1 MPVRLPLQS
10 WLRKVEAALSDE
22 DCAGFAVIRVIG
34 QSEDGDE
41 ETEEVSS
48 LEGIKDRPGLYRLVD
63 DNGKTLSECRVSSG
77 GVRLGR
83 AGGPD
88 PMSVGAR
95 SMAMLSEG
103 WANLTNAQERALSD
117 KERRIAALEKERD
130 EWKERYLET
139 LLEADEDKDEN
150 APLYALL
157 TTALGAY
164 MARDEKAI
172 VLKHANALLPRIPE
186 GPARDAVVAAI
197 NAQLQE
203 IKAPQLAAS
212 EDA

>member
-1 MPVRLPLQS
+1 VL
-10 WLRKVEAALSDE
+10 
-22 DCAGFAVIRVIG
+22 RVIG

-63 DNGKTLSECRVSSG
+63 DNGKALSECRVSSG

-83 AGGPD
+83 TGGPD

-103 WANLTNAQERALSD
+103 WANLTNAQERALTD

-139 LLEADEDKDEN
+139 LLEADEDKDQN

-157 TTALGAY
+157 TTALGAF

-203 IKAPQLAAS
+203 IKAPQLAAG

>member
-22 DCAGFAVIRVIG
+22 DCAGFSVIRVVG
-34 QSEDGDE
+34 QTDDGEE
-41 ETEEVSS
+41 ETEEVTS
-48 LEGIKDRPGLYRLVD
+48 LEGIKSSPGVYRLVD

-83 AGGPD
+83 GQGPD

-103 WANLTNAQERALSD
+103 WANLTNAQERALTD
-117 KERRIAALEKERD
+117 KDKRISQLEKERD

-139 LLEADEDKDEN
+139 LLEADDDKDEN
-150 APLYALL
+150 APLYSLL
-157 TTALGAY
+157 TTAIGAY
-164 MARDEKAI
+164 MARDEKEI
-172 VLKHANALLPRIPE
+172 VLKHANALLPRIPA
-186 GPARDAVVAAI
+186 GPARNAVLQAI
-197 NAQLQE
+197 NAQLRE
-203 IKAPQLAAS
+203 IKAPELPNG
-212 EDA
+212 EDT